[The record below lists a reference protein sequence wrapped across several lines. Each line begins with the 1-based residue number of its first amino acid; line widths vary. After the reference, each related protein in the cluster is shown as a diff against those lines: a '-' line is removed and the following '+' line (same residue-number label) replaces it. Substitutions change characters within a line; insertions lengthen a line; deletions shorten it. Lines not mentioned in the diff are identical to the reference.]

1 LVLQSKILVGSSC
14 KLFFKSQISNLKDNF
29 ALRREKRRKKKKRK
43 RKNKKPR
50 ERGGDHKK
58 KNPSPAR
65 TPLSL
70 PPIPTTTTPSL
81 SRTNTKVSLNP
92 FHSFLFFLV
101 RFWKVTIQN
110 AK

>member
-1 LVLQSKILVGSSC
+1 LVLQSKVLVGSSC

-29 ALRREKRRKKKKRK
+29 ALRRKKRRKKKKRK
-43 RKNKKPR
+43 KKIKNPER
-50 ERGGDHKK
+50 EEGITK

-70 PPIPTTTTPSL
+70 PPIPTTTTPFL